1 MAKLGFI
8 GLGVMG
14 GNMVARLLEKGHT
27 VTGYNRTR
35 SKAQWLIDRGMKLAD
50 SPKAVAAASDVTF
63 TMVTNSA
70 ALAAVTDG
78 PDGLLAGM
86 AAGKVTS
93 NRHRKNPRCR
103 RRTCPRYGPGWKMV
117 RSFASRA
124 MISSDIRLAIVR
136 VQQQQRDRRPTAIPS
151 RSGRAFRFWITTVR
165 HAPKLSRR
173 TNPRRPG
180 GLIATCLRPRHLLSP
195 GAPAQGPAQGND
207 APVLSGSTRSFS
219 PFSAPRMEICAEDS
233 RPSTP
238 TPSPRLSWIS
248 GARFRRRR

>member
-1 MAKLGFI
+1 
-8 GLGVMG
+8 VQ
-14 GNMVARLLEKGHT
+14 
-27 VTGYNRTR
+27 R
-35 SKAQWLIDRGMKLAD
+35 SRPMH
-50 SPKAVAAASDVTF
+50 S
-63 TMVTNSA
+63 SA
-70 ALAAVTDG
+70 
-78 PDGLLAGM
+78 AGM
-86 AAGKVTS
+86 AAGKRTS
-93 NRHRKNPRCR
+93 NRHRKNPRHR
-103 RRTCPRYGPGWKMV
+103 RHNRPCPRYGPGWKMV